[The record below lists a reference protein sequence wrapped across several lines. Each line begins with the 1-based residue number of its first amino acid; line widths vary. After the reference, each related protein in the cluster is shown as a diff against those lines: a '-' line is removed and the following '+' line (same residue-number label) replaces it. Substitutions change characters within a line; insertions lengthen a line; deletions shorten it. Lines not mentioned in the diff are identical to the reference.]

1 MKTVPMAPTRHSSDT
16 GRLDDLLGG
25 LRAVGE
31 ATRLRILAL
40 CAEGDLTVGD
50 LTQIL
55 GQSQPRVSRHLKLL
69 CEAGVLERLPEGT
82 AVFHRLADR
91 GAGSALAQQVVKLLP
106 RDDATLLLDRKRLD
120 AIRAERAASA
130 AAYFRKNAARWGE
143 LRSLYVEETRVEAE
157 LLRRLPSE
165 GIADLLDIGT
175 GTGRILELVAGRVG
189 RGIGIDLSRD
199 MLIVARANLQG
210 AGIANCQVR
219 QADMYRLPWTVPSF
233 DAVTIHR
240 VLHYAEDPAR
250 VIAEAARVLRPGGR
264 LLIVDFAPHA
274 LERLRSEHAHRRL
287 GFADDEVNK
296 WCRAAGLRPAPVQHL
311 PGKQLTVSI
320 WQALRGPARLT
331 AAAGGRRAA

>member
-1 MKTVPMAPTRHSSDT
+1 MTSAMARTPDSPDS
-16 GRLDDLLGG
+16 GSLEDLLGG

-31 ATRLRILAL
+31 GTRLRMLAL

-55 GQSQPRVSRHLKLL
+55 GQSQPRVSCNLKLL

-91 GAGSALAQQVVKLLP
+91 GPGSRLAQQVLTLLP
-106 RDDATLLLDRKRLD
+106 RDDATLLLDRRRLD

-143 LRSLYVEETRVEAE
+143 LRSLYVDEKRVEAE
-157 LLRRLPSE
+157 LLRRLPAE
-165 GIADLLDIGT
+165 GVDDLLDIGT

-199 MLIVARANLQG
+199 MLIVARANLQS
-210 AGIANCQVR
+210 AGVANCQVR
-219 QADMYRLPWTVPSF
+219 QADMYRLPWMEPSF
-233 DAVTIHR
+233 DAVTVHR
-240 VLHYAEDPAR
+240 VLHYAEEPAR
-250 VIAEAARVLRPGGR
+250 VIAEAARVLRPGGQ
-264 LLIVDFAPHA
+264 LLVVDFAPHA

-296 WCRAAGLRPAPVQHL
+296 WCRAAGLRPEPVQHL

-320 WQALRGPARLT
+320 WQALRGSARPAAT
-331 AAAGGRRAA
+331 AGGRRAAA

>member
-1 MKTVPMAPTRHSSDT
+1 MARTAHRPDSD
-16 GRLDDLLGG
+16 LADLLGG
-25 LRAVGE
+25 LRAV
-31 ATRLRILAL
+31 
-40 CAEGDLTVGD
+40 GDLTVGD

-69 CEAGVLERLPEGT
+69 CEAGVIERLPEGT
-82 AVFHRLADR
+82 AVFHRLADG
-91 GAGSALAQQVVKLLP
+91 GAGSALARQVLKLLP
-106 RDDATLLLDRKRLD
+106 RDDATLRLDRQRLD

-143 LRSLYVEETRVEAE
+143 LRSLHVEETRVEAE
-157 LLRRLPSE
+157 LLRRLPDT
-165 GIADLLDIGT
+165 GIGDLLDIGT

-189 RGIGIDLSRD
+189 RVIGIDLSRD
-199 MLIVARANLQG
+199 MLIVARANLQS
-210 AGIANCQVR
+210 AGLGNCQVR
-219 QADMYRLPWTVPSF
+219 QADMYRLPWTAPSF

-240 VLHYAEDPAR
+240 VLHFAEDPAR

-296 WCRAAGLRPAPVQHL
+296 WCRAAGLRPEPVQHL

-320 WQALRGPARLT
+320 WQALRGPARP
-331 AAAGGRRAA
+331 AATVGGRRAAA

>member
-1 MKTVPMAPTRHSSDT
+1 MARTAHSPDGGT
-16 GRLDDLLGG
+16 LDDLLGG

-40 CAEGDLTVGD
+40 CAEGDLTVGE

-69 CEAGVLERLPEGT
+69 CEAGVIERLPEGT
-82 AVFHRLADR
+82 AVFHRLADG
-91 GAGSALAQQVVKLLP
+91 GAGSALAQQVLKLLP
-106 RDDATLLLDRKRLD
+106 RDDARLVLDRKRLD

-143 LRSLYVEETRVEAE
+143 LRSLHVEEARVEAE
-157 LLRRLPSE
+157 LLRRLPAA
-165 GIADLLDIGT
+165 GVDDLLDIGT

-199 MLIVARANLQG
+199 MLIVARANLQS
-210 AGIANCQVR
+210 AGLAHCQVR
-219 QADMYRLPWTVPSF
+219 QADMYRLPWTAPSF
-233 DAVTIHR
+233 DAVTLHR
-240 VLHYAEDPAR
+240 VLHFAEDPAR

-296 WCRAAGLRPAPVQHL
+296 WCRAAGLRTEPVKHL

-320 WQALRGPARLT
+320 WHALRGPARP
-331 AAAGGRRAA
+331 AATVGGRRAA

>member
-1 MKTVPMAPTRHSSDT
+1 MARTLHSPDSGT
-16 GRLDDLLGG
+16 LDDLLGG

-31 ATRLRILAL
+31 GTRLRILAL

-91 GAGSALAQQVVKLLP
+91 GPGSALAQQVLKLLP
-106 RDDATLLLDRKRLD
+106 RDDAILLLDRKRLD

-130 AAYFRKNAARWGE
+130 AAYFRKNAARWGD

-157 LLRRLPSE
+157 LLRRLPAE
-165 GIADLLDIGT
+165 GIGDLLDIGT

-199 MLIVARANLQG
+199 MLIVARANLLS
-210 AGIANCQVR
+210 AGLANCQVR
-219 QADMYRLPWTVPSF
+219 QADMYRLPWTEPSF
-233 DAVTIHR
+233 DAVTVHR

-264 LLIVDFAPHA
+264 LIVVDFAPHA

-296 WCRAAGLRPAPVQHL
+296 WCRAAGLRPEPVQHL

-320 WQALRGPARLT
+320 WQALRGSARLA
-331 AAAGGRRAA
+331 AAAGGRRAAA

>member
-1 MKTVPMAPTRHSSDT
+1 MARAAHSSDNGT
-16 GRLDDLLGG
+16 LGNLLGG

-31 ATRLRILAL
+31 GTRLRILAL

-69 CEAGVLERLPEGT
+69 CEAGVIERLPEGT
-82 AVFHRLADR
+82 AVFHRMAD
-91 GAGSALAQQVVKLLP
+91 GGTGSALAQQVLKLLP
-106 RDDATLLLDRKRLD
+106 RDDARLMLDRKRLD

-143 LRSLYVEETRVEAE
+143 LRSLHVEETRVEAE
-157 LLRRLPSE
+157 LLRRLPAA
-165 GIADLLDIGT
+165 GVDDLLDIGT

-199 MLIVARANLQG
+199 MLIVARANLQS
-210 AGIANCQVR
+210 AGLANCQVR
-219 QADMYRLPWTVPSF
+219 QADMYRLPWTAPSF

-240 VLHYAEDPAR
+240 VLHFAEDPAR

-287 GFADDEVNK
+287 GFADDEVSK
-296 WCRAAGLRPAPVQHL
+296 WCRAAGLRPEPVRHL

-320 WQALRGPARLT
+320 WQALRGPARP
-331 AAAGGRRAA
+331 AATVGGRRAAA

>member
-1 MKTVPMAPTRHSSDT
+1 MARTAHRPDSD
-16 GRLDDLLGG
+16 LADLLGG
-25 LRAVGE
+25 LR
-31 ATRLRILAL
+31 
-40 CAEGDLTVGD
+40 AEGDLTVGD

-69 CEAGVLERLPEGT
+69 CEAGVIERLPEGT
-82 AVFHRLADR
+82 AVFHRLADG
-91 GAGSALAQQVVKLLP
+91 GAGSALAQQVLKLLP
-106 RDDATLLLDRKRLD
+106 RDDAKLMLDRKRLD

-143 LRSLYVEETRVEAE
+143 LRSLHVEETRVEAE
-157 LLRRLPSE
+157 LLRRLPDT
-165 GIADLLDIGT
+165 GIGDLLDIGT

-199 MLIVARANLQG
+199 MLIVARANLQSASLG
-210 AGIANCQVR
+210 NCQVR
-219 QADMYRLPWTVPSF
+219 QADMYRLPWTAPSF

-296 WCRAAGLRPAPVQHL
+296 WCRAADLRPEPVQHL

-320 WQALRGPARLT
+320 WQALRGPARP
-331 AAAGGRRAA
+331 AATVGGRRAAA